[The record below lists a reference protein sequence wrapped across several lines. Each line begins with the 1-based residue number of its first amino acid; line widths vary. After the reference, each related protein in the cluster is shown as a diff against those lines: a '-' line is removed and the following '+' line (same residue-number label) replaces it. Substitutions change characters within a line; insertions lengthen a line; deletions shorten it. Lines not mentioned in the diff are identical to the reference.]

1 MHYMYDEIF
10 HPFEWK
16 KNPFDFAFFWLN
28 LFVSHF
34 LVIPWFYNFPALML
48 LPFTCFEEF
57 ADFLKDMA
65 TT

>member
-1 MHYMYDEIF
+1 ME
-10 HPFEWK
+10 

>member
-1 MHYMYDEIF
+1 MKFSILLNG
-10 HPFEWK
+10 K
-16 KNPFDFAFFWLN
+16 KNPFDFSFFWLN
-28 LFVSHF
+28 LVVSHF